1 MKSDQKQK
9 ILDFIKKAEDGQLVG
24 SMALCVD
31 YLMKEGLAYKQVL
44 RSQAIGVHE
53 ENRDGV
59 MIDVAHVSELIAT
72 FERMGWRDEEAK
84 AMCIELADDEASE
97 RTREANR
104 QLCSASDGQLAPADG
119 FKEKMRFASI
129 QGSHTNQAFRSIL
142 FGCNQRDA
150 RAMPQ
155 EMQAALDKGLQ
166 WTVISRACVSEFPKL
181 VGLLQACGNA
191 LQQVAKSEDELQMA
205 LKISNILKRSGT
217 KTVRWGDIQS
227 EVLRSKPPCSLSCP
241 WIFAF
246 VLKYGGAFLEETEMY
261 VRSHGRQSKQ
271 LGPEVWEA
279 MQTQMRGS
287 DQRVVW
293 RHMFLKFAY
302 CCADKQFSIGDAKK
316 AIANKSVLQSATAA
330 EKGVSEFKDLLG
342 SHPERL
348 KILGSLQVQLVAVV
362 LEKKKMREYEGVGEC
377 LHGVAVDAGLT
388 PLACWKPASSAGAT
402 ASATPKAK
410 AAGKKGEMMPAREYN
425 DAGKLTN
432 VSAILTG
439 MGFKVDA
446 MGSRKD
452 EVVAKIVAFQ
462 DSDVLLELDETLE
475 KKLVSSAS
483 FIEGQWKLYTPPKA
497 QEEIAWLT
505 EAPLTS
511 KEMQMSMIKARVI
524 HAMWEQLNQ
533 KKHDLESF
541 LVLKS
546 PKAIRSTKTWA
557 QSKLLLPC
565 ASPKVVLRAHGTGNI
580 NDLVIGK
587 WDIYDVCIPMST
599 KMLKETSLHEG
610 FMNPFHMVPRVVEEE
625 EANLEAQARRANVCM
640 TSQSD

>member
-1 MKSDQKQK
+1 MQVYWLMKVLLQVDGSKPKAQHKLLETVHCRFVFMKSDQKQK

-24 SMALCVD
+24 SMASCVD

-166 WTVISRACVSEFPKL
+166 WTVITRACVSEFPKL

-302 CCADKQFSIGDAKK
+302 CCADKQFSIG
-316 AIANKSVLQSATAA
+316 
-330 EKGVSEFKDLLG
+330 
-342 SHPERL
+342 
-348 KILGSLQVQLVAVV
+348 
-362 LEKKKMREYEGVGEC
+362 
-377 LHGVAVDAGLT
+377 
-388 PLACWKPASSAGAT
+388 
-402 ASATPKAK
+402 
-410 AAGKKGEMMPAREYN
+410 
-425 DAGKLTN
+425 
-432 VSAILTG
+432 
-439 MGFKVDA
+439 
-446 MGSRKD
+446 
-452 EVVAKIVAFQ
+452 EV
-462 DSDVLLELDETLE
+462 
-475 KKLVSSAS
+475 
-483 FIEGQWKLYTPPKA
+483 
-497 QEEIAWLT
+497 
-505 EAPLTS
+505 
-511 KEMQMSMIKARVI
+511 
-524 HAMWEQLNQ
+524 
-533 KKHDLESF
+533 
-541 LVLKS
+541 
-546 PKAIRSTKTWA
+546 TWA
-557 QSKLLLPC
+557 NC
-565 ASPKVVLRAHGTGNI
+565 HYTHVHVHG
-580 NDLVIGK
+580 
-587 WDIYDVCIPMST
+587 CI
-599 KMLKETSLHEG
+599 
-610 FMNPFHMVPRVVEEE
+610 
-625 EANLEAQARRANVCM
+625 
-640 TSQSD
+640 